1 MAVHGLA
8 NGAGRS
14 KRKEREKK
22 GKSATCP
29 ICRFKSREK
38 ALNAEVAG
46 VMPWRLRRLSER
58 LADLVEH
65 NCWNWRSSRGLNWR
79 IPARALQL
87 VVPSMRKH
95 ATALDLTAWRPRC
108 QFQGLF
114 GTLVRHPTINNEH
127 CLHPDQSRSQ
137 VAIGFYR
144 C

>member
-1 MAVHGLA
+1 MIAVHGLA

-22 GKSATCP
+22 KTSVTCP

-38 ALNAEVAG
+38 TSNAEVAG

-58 LADLVEH
+58 LVDLVER

-87 VVPSMRKH
+87 PPSMRKH
-95 ATALDLTAWRPRC
+95 ATTLDPTAWRLHRR
-108 QFQGLF
+108 FQGLF
-114 GTLVRHPTINNEH
+114 GTPVRHLTINNEH
-127 CLHPDQSRSQ
+127 CLHLDQSRSQ
-137 VAIGFYR
+137 MTIGFYR